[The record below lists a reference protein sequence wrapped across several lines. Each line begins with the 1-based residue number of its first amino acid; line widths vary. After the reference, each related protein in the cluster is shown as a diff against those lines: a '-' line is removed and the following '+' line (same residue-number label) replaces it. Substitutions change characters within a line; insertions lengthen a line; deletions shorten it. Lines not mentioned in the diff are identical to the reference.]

1 MPSNFLEKIE
11 ELQKYVEIFQDG
23 FESCADTKINTSF
36 NRDVLLFSE
45 AIGTLFNMWKKRIET
60 REQQDHLPY
69 SVTFFVLRIIAKRII
84 KKNKSE

>member
-45 AIGTLFNMWKKRIET
+45 AIGTLFDMWKKRIET
-60 REQQDHLPY
+60 REGVSLDMEPNPTNFTEL
-69 SVTFFVLRIIAKRII
+69 SVL
-84 KKNKSE
+84 